1 MNLLDTTIAQIGTPD
16 AAAAASARQ
25 RQAVLT
31 KPAGSLGTLER
42 LHVQL
47 AGIQGRPLPIIE
59 RPAVLIAAADHGIA
73 DAGVSAYPKQVTAEM
88 VRNFARG
95 GAAINVLAEDAGAR
109 LLVADLGIDW
119 QGSEPPAG
127 IVRAP
132 IAAGTADLAEM
143 PAMSPEQARA
153 SLEAGIVLAQRLIA
167 KGADLLALGEMGI
180 ANTTA
185 SAALIAALTGRPP
198 RDVTGIGT
206 GIDHERWRRKVALI
220 ERALERAQVRT
231 DDPLSALSEV
241 GGFEIGAL
249 AGAIIGATAAGVPV
263 LLDGLIVGAGALLA
277 VALAPA
283 VQPYLIASHRSV
295 EPGHRVVLELLELE
309 PLMDLGLRLGE
320 GSGAAIALHL
330 IRLACKLPRQ
340 MATFGEAGVSEKSDQ
355 PDQPHQLHQSPQ
367 AESATRRPF

>member
-1 MNLLDTTIAQIGTPD
+1 MSVLETTIAQIGAPNPE
-16 AAAAASARQ
+16 AAMQARQ

-47 AGIQGRPLPIIE
+47 ASLQGSQLPVIE
-59 RPAVLIAAADHGIA
+59 RPAMLIAAADHGVA

-95 GAAINVLAEDAGAR
+95 GAAINVLAEDATAR
-109 LLVADLGIDW
+109 LVVADLGIDW

-127 IVRAP
+127 IVRAS
-132 IAAGTADLAEM
+132 IASGTQNLAETA
-143 PAMSPEQARA
+143 AMTRQQARA
-153 SLEAGIVLAQRLIA
+153 SLEAGIRLAQQLIHE
-167 KGADLLALGEMGI
+167 GADLLALGEMGI

-185 SAALIAALTGRPP
+185 SAALISALTGRPP

-206 GIDHERWRRKVALI
+206 GIDHERWQMKVAVI
-220 ERALERAQVRT
+220 ERALARAQIGP
-231 DDPLSALSEV
+231 DDPTGALSEV

-249 AGAIIGATAAGVPV
+249 AGAIIGAAAAGVPV

-283 VQPYLIASHRSV
+283 VRPYLIASHRSV

-355 PDQPHQLHQSPQ
+355 LDP
-367 AESATRRPF
+367 AESAVRRPA

>member
-1 MNLLDTTIAQIGTPD
+1 MKLLKDTISNIRTTD
-16 AAAAASARQ
+16 ALAAVSARQ
-25 RQAVLT
+25 RQSVLT

-42 LHVQL
+42 LHIQL
-47 AGIQGRPLPIIE
+47 AGIQCRQLPTIE
-59 RPAVLIAAADHGIA
+59 RPAVLIAAADHGVA

-119 QGSEPPAG
+119 NGSEPPAG

-132 IAAGTADLAEM
+132 IAPGTANFVETA
-143 PAMSPEQARA
+143 AMTREQARA
-153 SLEAGIVLAQRLIA
+153 ALEAGITLAQQLISD
-167 KGADLLALGEMGI
+167 GADLLALGEMGI
-180 ANTTA
+180 GNTTA

-206 GIDHERWRRKVALI
+206 GIDHERWQRKVVLI
-220 ERALERAQVRT
+220 ERALERAQISQ
-231 DDPLSALSEV
+231 DDPLGALSEV

-249 AGAIIGATAAGVPV
+249 AGAIIGAAAAGVPV

-277 VALAPA
+277 VTLAPA

-295 EPGHRVVLELLELE
+295 EPGHRVVLEVLELE

-330 IRLACKLPRQ
+330 IRLACKLPRE
-340 MATFGEAGVSEKSDQ
+340 MATFGEAGVSEKSAQ
-355 PDQPHQLHQSPQ
+355 PDRDQRAPRSE
-367 AESATRRPF
+367 AAARRPS

>member
-1 MNLLDTTIAQIGTPD
+1 MNLLETTIAKICTPD
-16 AAAAASARQ
+16 ASAAASARQ

-47 AGIQGRPLPIIE
+47 AAIQGRQLPSVE
-59 RPAVLIAAADHGIA
+59 RPAVLIAAADHGVA

-95 GAAINVLAEDAGAR
+95 GAAINILAEDAGAR
-109 LLVADLGIDW
+109 LVVADLGIAW

-127 IVRAP
+127 IVRVP
-132 IAAGTADLAEM
+132 IAAGTGNLVDTA
-143 PAMSPEQARA
+143 AMTREQARA
-153 SLEAGIVLAQRLIA
+153 ALETGISLAQQLIA
-167 KGADLLALGEMGI
+167 EDTDLLALGEMGI

-206 GIDHERWRRKVALI
+206 GIDHERWQRKVALI
-220 ERALERAQVRT
+220 ERALDRAQVSS
-231 DDPLSALSEV
+231 DDPLGALSEV

-249 AGAIIGATAAGVPV
+249 AGAIIGAAAAGVPV
-263 LLDGLIVGAGALLA
+263 LLDGLIVGAAALLA
-277 VALAPA
+277 VAIAPA

-295 EPGHRVVLELLELE
+295 EPGHRVVLEVLELE

-330 IRLACKLPRQ
+330 IRLACKLPRE

-355 PDQPHQLHQSPQ
+355 ASQTEN
-367 AESATRRPF
+367 AARRRS